1 MHSERDEVESD
12 AAPGY
17 WTNEKAISHYLDWR
31 EKENERLAQWTLAS
45 IDPGRVLEIGVGDGP
60 LTKRLAP
67 RVTDYWGIEPD
78 RNAICR
84 AQALLPDGEKKI
96 LPLRSDE
103 VDTAPEFTSLRGT
116 FDAVFLFSVLE
127 HIPDP
132 IHFFNVARAMLK
144 PSGRLIISV
153 PNSKNFLLFYRLRKL
168 AAIEPWTYF
177 HISFFNFENLSTAL
191 EKNGFKVETHR
202 EHSLLNW
209 DSIQYFHK
217 RYNSKLLGLAMKSF
231 AFLNLDNKFGMTT
244 HFLVCTV
251 KAPKH

>member
-1 MHSERDEVESD
+1 MAKVSAERDGLSCPLCRSAETAYFDRHPKVDQKVYYCNSCGFYFACPHTPYVHSERDEVESD

-153 PNSKNFLLFYRLRKL
+153 PNSKNFLLFYLSL
-168 AAIEPWTYF
+168 I
-177 HISFFNFENLSTAL
+177 HI
-191 EKNGFKVETHR
+191 
-202 EHSLLNW
+202 
-209 DSIQYFHK
+209 
-217 RYNSKLLGLAMKSF
+217 
-231 AFLNLDNKFGMTT
+231 
-244 HFLVCTV
+244 
-251 KAPKH
+251 